1 MAKEAKGM
9 EPIWIQTTRD
19 IAIIFLAL
27 ESIVI
32 GVMIVILVLQ
42 IQRLTTLLE
51 EEIKPLLVSINETV
65 GTVRGT
71 ANFVSESVVSPTI
84 QVLSYGAAVR
94 EAATVMFR
102 RRGGKKS

>member
-1 MAKEAKGM
+1 MSPDM
-9 EPIWIQTTRD
+9 SPVWIQTLRD
-19 IAIIFLAL
+19 VAIILLAL

-32 GVMIVILVLQ
+32 GVMVVILILQ
-42 IQRLTTLLE
+42 MKRLTTLLE

-84 QVLSYGAAVR
+84 QALSFGKGVR
-94 EAATVMFR
+94 EAATAIFR
-102 RRGGKKS
+102 RRGGGES